1 MTYHIET
8 EGSFWGALPKQAG
21 GDVKELP
28 QPHQQVLLSLFTKIK
43 KYAALPVPKNA
54 ADITKYTIT
63 LKKGTQSQT
72 LRVNDAQL
80 KHLPGPVADAI
91 IYLSNKAKAF

>member
-21 GDVKELP
+21 GDVEELP
-28 QPHQQVLLSLFTKIK
+28 RPHRQVLLSFFTKIK
-43 KYAALPVPKNA
+43 EYSALPMPKNA

-63 LKKGTQSQT
+63 LKEGDQSQT
-72 LRVNDAQL
+72 LQVNDAQL
-80 KHLPGPVADAI
+80 KALPGPVADAI